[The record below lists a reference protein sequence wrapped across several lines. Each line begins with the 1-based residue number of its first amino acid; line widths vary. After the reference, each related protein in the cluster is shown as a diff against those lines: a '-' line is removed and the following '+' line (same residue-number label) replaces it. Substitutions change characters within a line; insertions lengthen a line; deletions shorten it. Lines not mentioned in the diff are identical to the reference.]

1 VSARRLPDVAAVLT
15 PLLAAVAPGE
25 RPLLLAIAERMA
37 AERYRRWAS
46 AVDEPGIR
54 AGLRRC
60 ADREDEI
67 AGRVEAV
74 YPDAADVQR
83 RLRLDH
89 PNLTVI
95 NDEIFAG
102 RPLAEQFAIQA
113 SGERLDAS
121 TWRALAA
128 GAANEAERS
137 AFLACAP
144 LEEASVTFLEML
156 LASSGS

>member
-1 VSARRLPDVAAVLT
+1 
-15 PLLAAVAPGE
+15 
-25 RPLLLAIAERMA
+25 
-37 AERYRRWAS
+37 
-46 AVDEPGIR
+46 
-54 AGLRRC
+54 
-60 ADREDEI
+60 
-67 AGRVEAV
+67 
-74 YPDAADVQR
+74 VQR

-102 RPLAEQFAIQA
+102 
-113 SGERLDAS
+113 
-121 TWRALAA
+121 RALAA

-144 LEEASVTFLEML
+144 LEEASVTFLETL